1 MKYLLRVL
9 FVLALF
15 CGATSHARAVG
26 VDFHVQV
33 LDPSCVTTPDAA
45 CTLLPTDPGVPFSIN
60 LTAQTCIDQA
70 AAGHISLPT
79 APFGC
84 FVGTNNTGVALTS
97 VDLGFDATLLG
108 GAGCDTNLPGA
119 TFLVSSC
126 TPPTGGN
133 SDYELS
139 FSDGSIVN
147 SNFFIILE
155 TGLPA
160 TDFVGTATVGVATPE
175 PDSLLLLSTGAM
187 MMAAGLFLKRQR
199 GFAFLKK

>member
-1 MKYLLRVL
+1 MKCLRAVCL
-9 FVLALF
+9 FVVALL
-15 CGATSHARAVG
+15 CGSVASHAQG
-26 VDFHVQV
+26 FHVQV

-45 CTLLPTDPGVPFSIN
+45 CTLFPTDPGVPFSIN

-70 AAGHISLPT
+70 SAGHISLPSS
-79 APFGC
+79 PFGC

-108 GAGCDTNLPGA
+108 GAACDTNIPGGA
-119 TFLVSSC
+119 FLLSSC
-126 TPPTGGN
+126 TPPSGGN

-139 FSDGSIVN
+139 FTDGSIVN

-160 TDFVGTATVGVATPE
+160 GDFVGTATVGVATPE
-175 PDSLLLLSTGAM
+175 PGSFLLFSTGAM

-199 GFAFLKK
+199 GFAFGKR